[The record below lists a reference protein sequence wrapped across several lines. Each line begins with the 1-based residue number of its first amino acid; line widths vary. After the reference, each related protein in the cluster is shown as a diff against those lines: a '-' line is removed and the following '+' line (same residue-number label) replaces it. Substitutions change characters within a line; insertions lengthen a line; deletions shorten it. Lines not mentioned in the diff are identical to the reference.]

1 MCAPRDSSVHSCG
14 PRRLRSRMSPSQT
27 CPRPS
32 GKGGS
37 QRCRLRHPRRSARF
51 PSRRP
56 KRSCMR
62 STPHGRAV
70 AARSSSSWAQMAASD
85 ARRPEYAGLSLGEA
99 KGKAKRAL
107 ICRGARAKQSLAR
120 AAAGERTIE
129 IQGNGHFGAQ
139 NPIFFLA
146 SRRMSVTLL
155 EASSVSGPRTLGAS

>member
-14 PRRLRSRMSPSQT
+14 PRRLRCRMSPSQA

-107 ICRGARAKQSLAR
+107 ICRGARAKQSWPELQR
-120 AAAGERTIE
+120 RTD
-129 IQGNGHFGAQ
+129 HR
-139 NPIFFLA
+139 NPRKWAFWRSKPKTI
-146 SRRMSVTLL
+146 
-155 EASSVSGPRTLGAS
+155 SGQQPHVGYTT